1 MSLRKNKKS
10 LWIWVSLKSC
20 GTNLDVS
27 LQNVSATFVEKLF
40 QDLGYWKVY
49 IDCSIEESWSQKLPS
64 MDCYKD
70 CLFQD
75 TEGPTLESA
84 LMYAVNVRKVLQ
96 TKVIWKPICRFILF
110 QSHSTVKAV
119 VGDLL
124 WSPTF
129 TNMEILDVEE
139 TRRLGEGMIY
149 AVDETFLESY
159 LRICLWQVELLG
171 LYCSTVNALKMNF

>member
-1 MSLRKNKKS
+1 MC
-10 LWIWVSLKSC
+10 V
-20 GTNLDVS
+20 
-27 LQNVSATFVEKLF
+27 
-40 QDLGYWKVY
+40 
-49 IDCSIEESWSQKLPS
+49 
-64 MDCYKD
+64 
-70 CLFQD
+70 
-75 TEGPTLESA
+75 
-84 LMYAVNVRKVLQ
+84 VNVRKVLQ
-96 TKVIWKPICRFILF
+96 TKVIWKPIYRYILH

-171 LYCSTVNALKMNF
+171 LYCSTVKALKMNF